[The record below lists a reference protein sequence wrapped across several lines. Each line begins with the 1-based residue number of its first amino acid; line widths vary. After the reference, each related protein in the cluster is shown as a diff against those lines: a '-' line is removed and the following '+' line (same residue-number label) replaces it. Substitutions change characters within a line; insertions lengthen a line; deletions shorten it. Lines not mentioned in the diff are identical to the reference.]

1 MDTRPMVLVFAYL
14 ICGSSAFAECDT
26 SKYDQT
32 PPAAITD
39 QVNDGDVRFKWA
51 TDVDVSGGRNWVWH
65 YVANNGNHGLGY
77 KWPKAEL
84 RHVLGSPLE
93 PGKTD
98 CRKYFVTGPAAPDDN
113 APITYGTNDTV
124 QRAAIFAETKVAETQ
139 STGSV
144 IDTSY
149 RTPSGA
155 VEPVQVSISSTE
167 GKSDQQRVSNTLL

>member
-124 QRAAIFAETKVAETQ
+124 
-139 STGSV
+139 
-144 IDTSY
+144 
-149 RTPSGA
+149 
-155 VEPVQVSISSTE
+155 
-167 GKSDQQRVSNTLL
+167 